1 MDREVESSKESLHP
15 LTKSP
20 KTIGHYEVKE
30 LIGKGGMGEV
40 YLCYDPKTE
49 RDVALKRIRPE
60 MHGIP
65 LIRQRFLK
73 EAKIA
78 AQLTHPAILGVYS
91 IEENFQD
98 LFYIMP
104 FIQGKTLK
112 TLLASYRQS
121 KASTIHLV
129 RDFLTICHAVQ
140 YAHSKGVL
148 HRDLK
153 PENILIGPFNEVLIY
168 DFGLAEYADMNEES
182 FDDMPVLK
190 SHPDLT
196 RVGKI
201 VGTIT
206 YMAPE
211 RILEK
216 LDSVQSDIYS
226 LGVILYQILTLKHPF
241 KRQSVK
247 QFKQQAQEEKI
258 LDPIDVAP
266 MREIPPLLAKIAMRC
281 LSFKKEHRYQNLK
294 EMISDLEQYFEGK
307 ADWVF
312 AARLDPKNPSDW
324 ELQETVVLKQTKDW
338 AIYMLSSTL
347 FPGNVKLE
355 AHITLEKGSEG
366 VGFLLGVAHRMEQ
379 KGLDSGL
386 TVWIAPN
393 QVRLLRAGIV
403 LKTLCAPQV
412 QEGVSLEIEIE
423 KLYESIQL
431 KIGGKTLFVV
441 PIFLPVTGAH
451 VGLVYKDL
459 QFKMKSFSVSCG
471 SYNARIGCLTI
482 PDTFFA
488 NGLYE
493 KALEEYKKI
502 SHSFERRS
510 EGLIATFRSGL
521 TLLELNRTDEAF
533 EAFEKLH
540 KTQKGILEWLGK
552 GLSYRKLHEVVEEA
566 KCYEIAL
573 NLFRNDAQLILIE
586 EEILFR
592 LEQSKE
598 EGRLGPY
605 LFALIV
611 LKYHLLPKNTPAIH
625 ELLQTLEVPPCIDLK
640 DGESLI
646 AFYLMKTKTLE
657 TLGQKEALELI
668 ENLHNPNHPLVIQFY
683 DWLAKPSLTTTP
695 QHAFGASTA
704 PFSHFPTLRE
714 LIDKHSKKVRTIPLQ
729 QFLPLELALLKNL

>member
-1 MDREVESSKESLHP
+1 MDREIESFTETL
-15 LTKSP
+15 LP
-20 KTIGHYEVKE
+20 KNIGHYEVKE

-40 YLCYDPKTE
+40 YLCYDPRTE
-49 RDVALKRIRPE
+49 RDIALKRIRPE
-60 MHGIP
+60 MHAIP

-78 AQLTHPAILGVYS
+78 AQLTHPGILGVYS
-91 IEENFQD
+91 IEETAED

-112 TLLASYRQS
+112 TLLTSYRQS

-182 FDDMPVLK
+182 FDEMPVLK

-196 RVGKI
+196 RIGKI

-216 LDSVQSDIYS
+216 IDSIQSDIYS

-241 KRQSVK
+241 KRLSVK
-247 QFKQQAQEEKI
+247 QFKQQAQAEKI
-258 LDPIDVAP
+258 VDPIDVAP
-266 MREIPPLLAKIAMRC
+266 MREIPPILAKIAMRC
-281 LSFKKEHRYQNLK
+281 LSFKKEQRYQNLK
-294 EMISDLEQYFEGK
+294 EMIGDLEHYFEGK

-312 AARLDPKNPSDW
+312 ASRLDPKNPSDW
-324 ELQETVVLKQTKDW
+324 ELQETIVLKQTKDW
-338 AIYMLSSTL
+338 AIYMLSSSL
-347 FPGNVKLE
+347 YPGNVKLE

-366 VGFLLGVAHRMEQ
+366 VGFLLGVAHKIEQ

-386 TVWIAPN
+386 TIWIAPH

-403 LKTLCAPQV
+403 LKTLQTPQV
-412 QEGVSLEIEIE
+412 QEGTGLEIEIE

-431 KIGGKTLFVV
+431 KIAKKSVLLV

-459 QFKMKSFSVSCG
+459 QFKMQNFSVSVG

-488 NGLYE
+488 NGLYP
-493 KALEEYKKI
+493 KALEEYHKI

-521 TLLELNRTDEAF
+521 TLLELNRIDEAF
-533 EAFEKLH
+533 VAFERLH

-552 GLSYRKLHEVVEEA
+552 GLGYRKLHEVGEEA

-573 NLFRNDAQLILIE
+573 NLFKNDQQLILIE

-605 LFALIV
+605 LFALIA
-611 LKYHLLPKNTPAIH
+611 LKYKLIAKNTPVIE
-625 ELLQTLEVPPCIDLK
+625 ELLGALQAPPFINAK
-640 DGESLI
+640 EGESLI

-657 TLGQKEALELI
+657 ALGHYEAVEVL
-668 ENLHNPNHPLVIQFY
+668 ENLHTPTHPVVKKFY
-683 DWLAKPSLTTTP
+683 DWLALSPQDSGSALASSTPSK
-695 QHAFGASTA
+695 
-704 PFSHFPTLRE
+704 FPTLHE
-714 LIDKHSKKVRTIPLQ
+714 LFTKNAKKGRSIPLQ
-729 QFLPLELALLKNL
+729 HLLPLELALVQNL

>member
-1 MDREVESSKESLHP
+1 MNREVESSKEPVLP
-15 LTKSP
+15 QK
-20 KTIGHYEVKE
+20 IGHYIVKE

-40 YLCYDPKTE
+40 YLCYDPITE
-49 RDVALKRIRPE
+49 REVALKRIRPE
-60 MHGIP
+60 MHAIP

-91 IEENFQD
+91 IEENETD
-98 LFYIMP
+98 VFYVMP
-104 FIQGKTLK
+104 YIQGKTLK
-112 TLLASYRQS
+112 TLLAGYRQS

-182 FDDMPVLK
+182 FDEMPVLK

-216 LDSVQSDIYS
+216 LDTVQSDIYS

-258 LDPIDVAP
+258 FDPSDVAP

-281 LSFKKEHRYQNLK
+281 LFFKKEQRYQNLK

-312 AARLDPKNPSDW
+312 AARLDPKNPTDW
-324 ELQETVVLKQTKDW
+324 ELQETIVLKQSKDW

-355 AHITLEKGSEG
+355 SHITLEKGSEG
-366 VGFLLGVAHRMEQ
+366 VGFLLGVAHKMEQ

-403 LKTLCAPQV
+403 LKTIETPQI
-412 QEGVSLEIEIE
+412 QEDLGLEIEIE
-423 KLYESIQL
+423 KLYESIHL
-431 KIGGKTLFVV
+431 KIDKKSVLVV

-459 QFKMKSFSVSCG
+459 QFRMKTFSISVG

-488 NGLYE
+488 NGLFE
-493 KALEEYKKI
+493 KALEEYNKI

-521 TLLELNRTDEAF
+521 TLLELNRIDEAF

-552 GLSYRKLHEVVEEA
+552 GLSYRKLLEVGEEA

-573 NLFRNDAQLILIE
+573 NLFKNDPNLILIE

-598 EGRLGPY
+598 EGRVGPF
-605 LFALIV
+605 LFALIA
-611 LKYHLLPKNTPAIH
+611 LKYHLLPKDNPTIQ
-625 ELLQTLEVPPCIDLK
+625 ELTKTLLIPPFLDPEEP
-640 DGESLI
+640 ESLI
-646 AFYLMKTKTLE
+646 AFYLMKTKSLE
-657 TLGQKEALELI
+657 ALGKYEALEVV
-668 ENLHNPNHPLVIQFY
+668 ENLYQKTLPVVTRFY
-683 DWLAKPSLTTTP
+683 HWLETIDIPPTS
-695 QHAFGASTA
+695 AFPG
-704 PFSHFPTLRE
+704 LNE
-714 LIDKHSKKVRTIPLQ
+714 LLKKTGKKGRTIPLQ
-729 QFLPLELALLKNL
+729 QYLPLELALLQKL

>member
-312 AARLDPKNPSDW
+312 AA
-324 ELQETVVLKQTKDW
+324 
-338 AIYMLSSTL
+338 
-347 FPGNVKLE
+347 
-355 AHITLEKGSEG
+355 
-366 VGFLLGVAHRMEQ
+366 
-379 KGLDSGL
+379 
-386 TVWIAPN
+386 
-393 QVRLLRAGIV
+393 
-403 LKTLCAPQV
+403 
-412 QEGVSLEIEIE
+412 
-423 KLYESIQL
+423 
-431 KIGGKTLFVV
+431 
-441 PIFLPVTGAH
+441 
-451 VGLVYKDL
+451 
-459 QFKMKSFSVSCG
+459 
-471 SYNARIGCLTI
+471 
-482 PDTFFA
+482 
-488 NGLYE
+488 
-493 KALEEYKKI
+493 
-502 SHSFERRS
+502 
-510 EGLIATFRSGL
+510 
-521 TLLELNRTDEAF
+521 
-533 EAFEKLH
+533 
-540 KTQKGILEWLGK
+540 
-552 GLSYRKLHEVVEEA
+552 
-566 KCYEIAL
+566 
-573 NLFRNDAQLILIE
+573 
-586 EEILFR
+586 
-592 LEQSKE
+592 
-598 EGRLGPY
+598 
-605 LFALIV
+605 
-611 LKYHLLPKNTPAIH
+611 
-625 ELLQTLEVPPCIDLK
+625 
-640 DGESLI
+640 
-646 AFYLMKTKTLE
+646 
-657 TLGQKEALELI
+657 
-668 ENLHNPNHPLVIQFY
+668 
-683 DWLAKPSLTTTP
+683 
-695 QHAFGASTA
+695 
-704 PFSHFPTLRE
+704 
-714 LIDKHSKKVRTIPLQ
+714 
-729 QFLPLELALLKNL
+729 

>member
-1 MDREVESSKESLHP
+1 MEKKDDSPQDSP
-15 LTKSP
+15 LPEK
-20 KTIGHYEVKE
+20 IGHYVIKK

-49 RDVALKRIRPE
+49 RDVALKRIRPQMNE
-60 MHGIP
+60 IP
-65 LIRQRFLK
+65 LIRERFLK

-91 IEENFQD
+91 IEESSTD
-98 LFYIMP
+98 LFYVMP
-104 FIQGKTLK
+104 YIQGKTLK
-112 TLLASYRQS
+112 TLLASYRQT
-121 KASTIHLV
+121 KGSTIHLV

-140 YAHSKGVL
+140 YAHTKGVL

-168 DFGLAEYADMNEES
+168 DFGLAEYSDMTSES
-182 FDDMPVLK
+182 FEEMPVLK

-196 RVGKI
+196 RIGKI

-216 LDSVQSDIYS
+216 LDTIQSDIYS

-241 KRQSVK
+241 KRQSVR
-247 QFKQQAQEEKI
+247 QFKQQIHDEKI
-258 LDPIDVAP
+258 IDPIDVAP
-266 MREIPPLLAKIAMRC
+266 MREIPPLLAKIAMRS
-281 LSFKKEHRYQNLK
+281 LLFKKEERYQSVK
-294 EMISDLEQYFEGK
+294 EMIVDLELYFQGK

-312 AARLDPKNPSDW
+312 ASRLDPKNTSDW
-324 ELQETVVLKQTKDW
+324 ELQETVILKQTKDW

-355 AHITLEKGSEG
+355 SQITLQKGGEG
-366 VGFLLGVAHRMEQ
+366 IGFLLGVAHKMEQ

-386 TVWIAPN
+386 TVWVSPHE
-393 QVRLLRAGIV
+393 VRLLRAGII
-403 LKTLCAPQV
+403 LKTIEAPKV
-412 QEGVSLEIEIE
+412 VEELPLDIEIE
-423 KLYESIQL
+423 KHYESIQL
-431 KIGGKTLFVV
+431 KINKETLFQFPV
-441 PIFLPVTGAH
+441 FLPVTGAH

-459 QFKMKSFSVSCG
+459 QYRMKSFSVSVG

-502 SHSFERRS
+502 IHSFERRS
-510 EGLIATFRSGL
+510 EGLIAAFRSGL
-521 TLLELNRTDEAF
+521 TLLELNRIEEAF
-533 EAFEKLH
+533 AAFETLH

-552 GLSYRKLHEVVEEA
+552 GLAYRKLYDAGEEA
-566 KCYEIAL
+566 KCYEAGL
-573 NLFRNDAQLILIE
+573 NLFKNDPNLILIE

-598 EGRLGPY
+598 EGRRSPY
-605 LFALIV
+605 LFAFIA
-611 LKYHLLPKNTPAIH
+611 LKYHLLPPTNTTIKDLVKA
-625 ELLQTLEVPPCIDLK
+625 LQTPPFLK
-640 DGESLI
+640 NPTEECLI
-646 AFYLMKTKTLE
+646 AFYLMKVKALEDLGETEAARLLGDLDETNNSSLQQLLDWVQNSQKEHSFRSKTLFDLLKNSE
-657 TLGQKEALELI
+657 
-668 ENLHNPNHPLVIQFY
+668 
-683 DWLAKPSLTTTP
+683 
-695 QHAFGASTA
+695 
-704 PFSHFPTLRE
+704 
-714 LIDKHSKKVRTIPLQ
+714 KKGRSIPLHQ
-729 QFLPLELALLKNL
+729 YLPLELALLQRLS

>member
-1 MDREVESSKESLHP
+1 MNREVESSKEPVLP
-15 LTKSP
+15 QK
-20 KTIGHYEVKE
+20 IGHYIVKE

-40 YLCYDPKTE
+40 YLCYDPITE
-49 RDVALKRIRPE
+49 REVALKRIRPE
-60 MHGIP
+60 MHAIP

-91 IEENFQD
+91 IEENETD
-98 LFYIMP
+98 VFYVMP
-104 FIQGKTLK
+104 YIQGKTLK
-112 TLLASYRQS
+112 TLLAGYRQS

-182 FDDMPVLK
+182 FDEMPVLK

-216 LDSVQSDIYS
+216 LDTVQSDIYS

-258 LDPIDVAP
+258 FDPSDVAP

-281 LSFKKEHRYQNLK
+281 LFFKKEQRYQNLK

-312 AARLDPKNPSDW
+312 AARLDPKNPTDW
-324 ELQETVVLKQTKDW
+324 ELQETIVLKQSKDW

-355 AHITLEKGSEG
+355 SHITLEKGSEG
-366 VGFLLGVAHRMEQ
+366 VGFLLGVAHKMEQ

-403 LKTLCAPQV
+403 LKTIETPQI
-412 QEGVSLEIEIE
+412 QEDLGLEIEIE
-423 KLYESIQL
+423 KLYESIHL
-431 KIGGKTLFVV
+431 KIDKKSVLVV

-459 QFKMKSFSVSCG
+459 QFRMKTFSISVG

-488 NGLYE
+488 NGLFE
-493 KALEEYKKI
+493 KALEEYNKI

-521 TLLELNRTDEAF
+521 TLLELNRIDEAF

-552 GLSYRKLHEVVEEA
+552 GLSYRKLLEVGEEA

-573 NLFRNDAQLILIE
+573 NLFKNDPNLILIE

-598 EGRLGPY
+598 EGKSRTVS
-605 LFALIV
+605 F
-611 LKYHLLPKNTPAIH
+611 
-625 ELLQTLEVPPCIDLK
+625 CIDC
-640 DGESLI
+640 
-646 AFYLMKTKTLE
+646 
-657 TLGQKEALELI
+657 I
-668 ENLHNPNHPLVIQFY
+668 EISSPPKRQSY
-683 DWLAKPSLTTTP
+683 DTRA
-695 QHAFGASTA
+695 
-704 PFSHFPTLRE
+704 
-714 LIDKHSKKVRTIPLQ
+714 D
-729 QFLPLELALLKNL
+729 